1 MGGVL
6 VGDES
11 GHPILT
17 RILHNVCSYL
27 RIGVLRYFG
36 HHKDLIIGSTIQYEK
51 HKSE

>member
-17 RILHNVCSYL
+17 RILHNVCQ
-27 RIGVLRYFG
+27 
-36 HHKDLIIGSTIQYEK
+36 HKDDHWVNNTVNEK